1 MSLSRDNVLYRPSI
15 DLLILSVLE
24 TLPSLEQVEE
34 SVVNYV
40 LLRNFAELCHCNVQ
54 EFYGNISSIE
64 KIKVLVHGRLH

>member
-34 SVVNYV
+34 KVVNYEPP
-40 LLRNFAELCHCNVQ
+40 RNFAELCHCNTQ
-54 EFYGNISSIE
+54 EFYGNVSSTE

>member
-1 MSLSRDNVLYRPSI
+1 MSPSRDNVLYRPSI

-34 SVVNYV
+34 KVVNYV
-40 LLRNFAELCHCNVQ
+40 PLRNFAELCHSSLQ
-54 EFYGNISSIE
+54 EFYGDISSIE